1 MGGSLL
7 IEKTVMKDDSEP
19 LFKTIEKNED
29 KEVILNTWTGETYT
43 IYKKEE
49 EERLAEIRARGRDLE
64 ETLLLIE
71 KYFGKKKQY
80 SGKKKR

>member
-1 MGGSLL
+1 
-7 IEKTVMKDDSEP
+7 MKDDSEP
-19 LFKTIEKNED
+19 LFKTIEKNDE

-71 KYFGKKKQY
+71 KYY
-80 SGKKKR
+80 GKKKR

>member
-1 MGGSLL
+1 
-7 IEKTVMKDDSEP
+7 MKDDSEP

-49 EERLAEIRARGRDLE
+49 EERLAEIRARGKDLE

-71 KYFGKKKQY
+71 KYYGRKKQY
-80 SGKKKR
+80 SGRKKR